1 MPNTIENTEKETE
14 PKKITLENG
23 CTAII
28 RDAVPDDAEAVLAL
42 KMDILRQGIY
52 DALLSEEYTFD
63 VAQEALWIEHSLTSS
78 NNFMVVATID
88 DNIVGVLYFQ
98 ISHEIRCNHWGEF
111 GMGINKSSR
120 GLGIGTAM
128 LEALFKWGEIHPKL
142 EKICLKVFDVNP
154 KAHKLYQRLGFIEEG
169 RLKKCLK
176 MGSGVY
182 SDAILMAKF
191 INKKKSGT

>member
-1 MPNTIENTEKETE
+1 MQEETQPKE
-14 PKKITLENG
+14 ITLKNG
-23 CTAII
+23 FKVII
-28 RDAVPDDAEAVLAL
+28 RGATPDDAEAVLAL

-63 VAQEALWIEHSLTSS
+63 AAQEALWIEHSLTSS
-78 NNFMVVATID
+78 NNFMVVATI
-88 DNIVGVLYFQ
+88 NNSIVGVLYFQ
-98 ISHEIRCNHWGEF
+98 ISHELRCNHWGEF
-111 GMGINKSSR
+111 GMGINESSR

-128 LEALFKWGEIHPKL
+128 LEALFKWGETHPKL

-154 KAHKLYQRLGFIEEG
+154 EAHKLYQRLGFIEEG

-176 MGSGVY
+176 MGNGIY